1 MGERLRAEHERGVE
15 VLEHDSAALA
25 GVHGVQEVPHQVS
38 DVTSDINTDITQAHD
53 IPTLQIP
60 ENPDGDAGVQCLAW
74 SAPGV
79 LSLTWLCP
87 LLSDGE

>member
-1 MGERLRAEHERGVE
+1 M
-15 VLEHDSAALA
+15 LEHDSSALA
-25 GVHGVQEVPHQVS
+25 GVHGVQEVSHQVS
-38 DVTSDINTDITQAHD
+38 DVISYIITDILQVQNQ
-53 IPTLQIP
+53 TLQIP

-79 LSLTWLCP
+79 LSLTRLCP